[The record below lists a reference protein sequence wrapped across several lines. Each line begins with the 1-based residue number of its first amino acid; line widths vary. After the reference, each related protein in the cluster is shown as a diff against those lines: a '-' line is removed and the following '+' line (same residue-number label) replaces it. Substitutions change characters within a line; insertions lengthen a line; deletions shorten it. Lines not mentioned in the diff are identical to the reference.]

1 MRHNIHLIFSPAG
14 LGRVEVKLPLVELL
28 AFREEG
34 MDPGGWDGGLVGWL
48 VGRLEE
54 AELAQ
59 RLVGGLGEAIWLWRV
74 GGEAGSVEK
83 SVVGD
88 LGGLDDDEQVV
99 KRGHEEVGRD
109 DDDGGQVA
117 EQRDAQGGCREGVC
131 RTRRGRGS
139 APGQEGTAQSA
150 PPYYP
155 TPGNKIVK
163 PQKEEEMVF

>member
-1 MRHNIHLIFSPAG
+1 MRHNIHLIFLPAG
-14 LGRVEVKLPLVELL
+14 LGRVEVKLPQVELL

-34 MDPGGWDGGLVGWL
+34 VYFGGLDGG
-48 VGRLEE
+48 LEE

-83 SVVGD
+83 SVVGE
-88 LGGLDDDEQVV
+88 LVGLDDDEQVV

-109 DDDGGQVA
+109 DDDGGQA
-117 EQRDAQGGCREGVC
+117 AQQRDAQGGCREGVC

-150 PPYYP
+150 PPCCP
-155 TPGNKIVK
+155 TPGNNDC
-163 PQKEEEMVF
+163 